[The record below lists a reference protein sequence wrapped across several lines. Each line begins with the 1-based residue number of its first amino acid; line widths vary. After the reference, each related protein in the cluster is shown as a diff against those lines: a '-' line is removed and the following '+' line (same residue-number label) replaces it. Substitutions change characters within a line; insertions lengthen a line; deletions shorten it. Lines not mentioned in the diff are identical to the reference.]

1 MTAVM
6 RQNGMEITH
15 DMTDASSGG
24 VCNSYRVENRVRDS
38 YRVENGVRDSYRVE
52 NGVRNTCRV
61 DGDILVAR
69 APDKSF
75 FGEVGMTRRK
85 PAG

>member
-24 VCNSYRVENRVRDS
+24 VCNSYC
-38 YRVENGVRDSYRVE
+38 VE

>member
-24 VCNSYRVENRVRDS
+24 VCNSYRVENGVRDS
-38 YRVENGVRDSYRVE
+38 YRVENGVRDIYRVDD
-52 NGVRNTCRV
+52 N
-61 DGDILVAR
+61 ILVAR

-75 FGEVGMTRRK
+75 LGRWV
-85 PAG
+85 